1 MSKFLDSI
9 LKPEIRSVQEDLPK
23 AKYEVKRISDLAGEP
38 VEFELQ
44 ALTYGKVH
52 ELKEMGAEQ
61 QVMIVLAGCPELRA
75 PELVQ
80 KFSAASPAEAIKKL
94 LLPGEIADL
103 SFAIERLTGYRR
115 NTIKEVKNS

>member
-9 LKPEIRSVQEDLPK
+9 LKPEIPSVQEALPK
-23 AKYEVKRISDLAGEP
+23 AKYEVKRISKLAGEP

-44 ALTYGKVH
+44 GLTYGKAQ

-61 QVMIVLAGCPELRA
+61 QVMIVLAGCPELRS
-75 PELVQ
+75 PEIAK
-80 KFSAASPAEAIKKL
+80 KFGAASPAEAIKML

-103 SFAIERLTGYRR
+103 SIAIERLSGYRR